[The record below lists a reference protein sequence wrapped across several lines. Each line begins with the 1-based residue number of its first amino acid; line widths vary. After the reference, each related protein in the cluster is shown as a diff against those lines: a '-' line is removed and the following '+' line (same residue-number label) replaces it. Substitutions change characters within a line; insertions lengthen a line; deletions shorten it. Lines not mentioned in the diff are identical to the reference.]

1 MRSMRLRRGLRAFG
15 GRISAMGAMGPRSS
29 SRMRSSTKSF
39 VSFALGSEEM
49 ESRLEELESRLGSR
63 QT

>member
-1 MRSMRLRRGLRAFG
+1 MRLRRGLRAFG
-15 GRISAMGAMGPRSS
+15 GGFLRWGRWAEVFIEDEV
-29 SRMRSSTKSF
+29 F
-39 VSFALGSEEM
+39 DEVVCIVCVGSEEM